1 MHWCLTH
8 AHLGLTVRAPP
19 PPLFMLPPLLRS
31 LLLLL
36 LFLLL
41 PVSGTLVPRP
51 RSLC

>member
-1 MHWCLTH
+1 MHWCLIH
-8 AHLGLTVRAPP
+8 AHLGLTVRAPT